1 MSTPCLSIILFFNF
15 GNQHDIDITITVND
29 GVEIKYVKR
38 ERPSLR
44 KDAIPA
50 ILPGCPSYYTKKPVW
65 ATRLSLEEK
74 DEELFYIARNLSLEI
89 LGTEGIKYKV
99 NYFSDIKDRLD
110 SSYPNPWLVWFSLD
124 NMQNFIYPLKC
135 DEGIEIAATLV
146 IDSTMIVSCFLHS
159 KEICLMIHSINNTRQ
174 IEPLLKKLANR
185 VTSHSKRP
193 MDMITEAN
201 LLLHNA
207 IHTIEALPE
216 SDDKESNNTLL
227 PYLQF
232 TVCQLSNLCVSK
244 YKRRYNTLTQIV
256 ALKAHLISPTCY
268 SFLQSL
274 ECIALPH
281 ITTIQRL
288 YSSFGL
294 DCDYA
299 TFLQ

>member
-1 MSTPCLSIILFFNF
+1 M
-15 GNQHDIDITITVND
+15 
-29 GVEIKYVKR
+29 
-38 ERPSLR
+38 
-44 KDAIPA
+44 IPVD
-50 ILPGCPSYYTKKPVW
+50 P
-65 ATRLSLEEK
+65 
-74 DEELFYIARNLSLEI
+74 
-89 LGTEGIKYKV
+89 
-99 NYFSDIKDRLD
+99 
-110 SSYPNPWLVWFSLD
+110 YPNPWLVWFSLD

-256 ALKAHLISPTCY
+256 ALKAHLISPTYY

-299 TFLQ
+299 TFLQQATANFNTHERNIVLQMDEIHVKADLTYKSGKFFDGSLGTDDPTKTVLAIII